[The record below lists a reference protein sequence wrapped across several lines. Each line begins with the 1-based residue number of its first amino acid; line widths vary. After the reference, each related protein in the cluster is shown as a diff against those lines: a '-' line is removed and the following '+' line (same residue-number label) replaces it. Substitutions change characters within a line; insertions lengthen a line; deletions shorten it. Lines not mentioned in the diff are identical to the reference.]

1 MKATKLVSA
10 LAIALAAT
18 SANANLLTNGGFE
31 DTPQAAG
38 TWNIYNSILGWTPM
52 DSAAGVEVRNNVA
65 GTAHI
70 GNNYVELDTTRNSS
84 IYQDLATF
92 IGQTYEIS
100 FAYSPRINVGS
111 SSNNIRALIDTTE
124 IANLTGTGAAA
135 HQWQVYTYQFT
146 ATAATTRIGF
156 EAAGTS
162 DRLGGSL
169 DSVTVNAVPLPG
181 SVALMGLGLVG
192 LALRRRSK

>member
-38 TWNIYNSILGWTPM
+38 TWSIYTSIPGWTPTL
-52 DSAAGVEVRNNVA
+52 DVEIRNNVA
-65 GTAHI
+65 GTAHT